1 MFMTVHR
8 LLSLILLAALCIFAM
23 EITPVSHAQSDDVQS
38 LTTRL
43 DALLA
48 AHWDNLAIP
57 GLAIAIV
64 PQGGEAPILRGYGQ
78 DGRGRAVDADTQFY
92 IASASKSF
100 TALAI
105 VQLVER
111 GQLDLDATVQS
122 LIPQFTTHQPV
133 LSDRITVR
141 HLLHHLSG
149 LSDEGYP
156 EQRLPVPPSLA
167 ALVDALAN
175 ADMSSEPGTQFRY
188 FNPNYS
194 LLGRIVEV
202 VSGQSYAGYLTA
214 NIFAPLGMN
223 STTVIPNDAL
233 RLAQGHV
240 VLWGLPLPARPP
252 VHYQEPAGGIITTAC
267 DMSAYL
273 RMQMDGGRYGDARLL
288 SEAGIRTLHM
298 PRTDLDLTYGMGW
311 EAYRTSSGDLFINH
325 MGDLPGFHTEMGFLP
340 EQGTGFVLLINRN
353 HILGGANTYTE
364 MVDNL
369 IALLK
374 GAAPMPAEGLSA
386 RWVGGLFGLAFLL
399 LVLWRARQ
407 FLRLQAWGQQMR
419 AAPRWRQTVDLALP
433 LGSVLLALTFPMWVE
448 QTRGR
453 AVTWSILFDFFP
465 DGVVWLLG
473 AAASG
478 AALALLRLYQLVV
491 KPSQRGT

>member
-1 MFMTVHR
+1 MTLRRLR
-8 LLSLILLAALCIFAM
+8 LLFLLFGLYLFAM
-23 EITPVSHAQSDDVQS
+23 ETTHVSQAQPNGSQT

-48 AHWDNLAIP
+48 ARWDDLAIP

-64 PQGGEAPILRGYGQ
+64 PQGEAAPILRGYGQ
-78 DGRGRAVDADTQFY
+78 DGRGSAVDADTQFH

-105 VQLVER
+105 MQLVER

-122 LIPQFTTHQPV
+122 LIPQFTTRQPA

-149 LSDEGYP
+149 LNDEGYP
-156 EQRLPVPPSLA
+156 EQRLPVPSSLA

-175 ADMSSEPGTQFRY
+175 ADVSSEPGTQFRY

-194 LLGRIVEV
+194 LLGRIIEV
-202 VSGQSYAGYLTA
+202 VSGQSFAEYVEG
-214 NIFAPLGMN
+214 NIFTPLGMN
-223 STTVIPNDAL
+223 DTTVTPNDAP

-240 VLWGLPLPARPP
+240 VLWGLSLPARLP
-252 VHYQEPAGGIITTAC
+252 VHYQEPAGGIITTAR

-273 RMQMDGGRYGDARLL
+273 TMQMQGGRYGNMRLL
-288 SEAGIRTLHM
+288 SEEGIRMLHT
-298 PRTDLDLTYGMGW
+298 PRSDLDLTYGMGW
-311 EAYRTSSGDLFINH
+311 EAYRTANDDLFINH
-325 MGDLPGFHTEMGFLP
+325 AGDLPGFHTEMGFLP
-340 EQGTGFVLLINRN
+340 EHGAGFALLINRN
-353 HILGGANTYTE
+353 HILGGANTYAE
-364 MVDNL
+364 LVDNL
-369 IALLK
+369 ISLLK
-374 GAAPMPAEGLSA
+374 GADPMPAEGFSA

-399 LVLWRARQ
+399 LVAWRAQQ
-407 FLRLQAWGQQMR
+407 FMRLDHWQRKMR
-419 AAPRWRQTVDLALP
+419 TAPRWRQAVDLVLP
-433 LGSVLLALTFPMWVE
+433 LGAVLLALAFPVWVE

-478 AALALLRLYQLVV
+478 AALLLLRLSRLVF
-491 KPSQRGT
+491 KPSS